1 MISFSNVTSDW
12 TRKDG
17 LGVIQHSTVPSP
29 TSKRSAD
36 GSGAD
41 KISAPT
47 GQDQVQQLEAHVGG
61 ADDEQLASLTV
72 FQLRSFL
79 LTCLVVQSL

>member
-1 MISFSNVTSDW
+1 MSHQI
-12 TRKDG
+12 G
-17 LGVIQHSTVPSP
+17 LGRTDLALSNIQPSQVRLQKDP
-29 TSKRSAD
+29 LMVL
-36 GSGAD
+36 AD

-47 GQDQVQQLEAHVGG
+47 GQDHVQQLEAHVGG

-79 LTCLVVQSL
+79 LTCFVVQSL

>member
-1 MISFSNVTSDW
+1 MSHQI
-12 TRKDG
+12 G
-17 LGVIQHSTVPSP
+17 LGRTDLALSNIQPSQVRLQKDP
-29 TSKRSAD
+29 LMVL
-36 GSGAD
+36 AD
-41 KISAPT
+41 KISAHRLT
-47 GQDQVQQLEAHVGG
+47 SQDQVQQLEAHVGG